1 MILKIMGRGFLQ
13 CAASAIGPRFYTIFR
28 GFYTIFR
35 GFYTIF
41 RGFYTIFRGISALP
55 LRLQYRLLTS

>member
-13 CAASAIGPRFYTIFR
+13 GAASAIGPR
-28 GFYTIFR
+28 FYTIFR